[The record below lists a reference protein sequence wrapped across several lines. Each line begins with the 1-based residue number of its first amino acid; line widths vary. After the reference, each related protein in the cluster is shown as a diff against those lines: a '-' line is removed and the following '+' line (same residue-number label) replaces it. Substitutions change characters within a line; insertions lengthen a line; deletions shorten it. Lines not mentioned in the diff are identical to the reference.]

1 MKPFLFLLVACL
13 LSSCGKERTIVI
25 TATNAITGERYPGL
39 EYSVVSSRVGAVNGE
54 GTKTVASGVLNAN
67 GEAVVELH
75 EKRNRRYAVRVV
87 EPANTCYNKQINMF
101 FDSPFDENGHFNFEF
116 AECAYLKFRYNNVN
130 CIDANDHIEVTR
142 VSNLSG
148 YTGFNNPA
156 IYNGCQDYTM
166 PNFVQVPMGYWFF
179 TWEVTKNGITNNFSD
194 TIFLSPNEQ
203 RFYEFNY

>member
-1 MKPFLFLLVACL
+1 MRIVIMILLGAL
-13 LSSCGKERTIVI
+13 LLPSCGKKRTIVI
-25 TATNAITGERYPGL
+25 TATNAATGERYPGL
-39 EYSVVSSRVGAVNGE
+39 EYSVVSSRVGAV
-54 GTKTVASGVLNAN
+54 N

-130 CIDANDHIEVTR
+130 CIDANDHIVVTR

>member
-1 MKPFLFLLVACL
+1 LL

-25 TATNAITGERYPGL
+25 TATNAVTGERYPGL

-116 AECAYLKFRYNNVN
+116 AECAFLMQNITNVN
-130 CIDANDHIEVTR
+130 CQGSNDYMILSTANQVNSLGATGWEFFGCNGYVGDHFSSVPIGNYFFKWEVTR
-142 VSNLSG
+142 NSTTTTF
-148 YTGFNNPA
+148 Y
-156 IYNGCQDYTM
+156 
-166 PNFVQVPMGYWFF
+166 
-179 TWEVTKNGITNNFSD
+179 D
-194 TIFLSPNEQ
+194 TITLSPGEY
-203 RFYEFNY
+203 RTYDINY